1 MLTPH
6 EHRFDSANE
15 PTHSP
20 TPSSDNLQ
28 QIYFIVIIVGAV
40 SLLLILIIVPVICH
54 SHRKLANEV
63 HNVDGMV
70 MRNGL
75 LVSIPIGIYDN
86 PDDAEV
92 PQHFSNLPV
101 ERDAKNIKALA
112 VFLQYKFLTIHRK
125 FKWTESEVMDFMTN
139 KVGEDFFDSDGNP
152 KYDGLIVSFSGHG
165 VRNRIVTSDG
175 KLIDRTSLHRCIS
188 NKYPKIREFPRI
200 FLFDACDGAAKRR
213 EIVNG
218 MERVDSESEADGYLT
233 ENEEKEKGNM
243 IQIEGTVTETVKNTT
258 LADVQN
264 VDDWAIDTKN
274 PDYNLIAVHA
284 SNAGFV
290 AKMHGDE
297 DVGSYLSWFFANKLR
312 QNVKDGNTKGLG
324 EMMDD
329 IEEKLHDSGKQL
341 IRTEFF
347 TGTRSLRIE
356 KRVRK

>member
-1 MLTPH
+1 MIATH

-15 PTHSP
+15 PTQSSH
-20 TPSSDNLQ
+20 PSMSRPVNLQ
-28 QIYFIVIIVGAV
+28 NIYFIVIIVGAV
-40 SLLLILIIVPVICH
+40 LLLLILLILAVICH
-54 SHRKLANEV
+54 SHRKLAHEV

-70 MRNGL
+70 MRNGM

-86 PDDAEV
+86 SEDAEV
-92 PQHFSNLPV
+92 PQHFPNLPV

-139 KVGEDFFDSDGNP
+139 KVGEEFFDSDGNP

-200 FLFDACDGAAKRR
+200 FLFDACDGAGKRR
-213 EIVNG
+213 EIV
-218 MERVDSESEADGYLT
+218 DGHLT

-243 IQIEGTVTETVKNTT
+243 LQIEGAETETVKNTI

-264 VDDWAIDTKN
+264 ADDWAIDTKN

-290 AKMHGDE
+290 AKMHGAE
-297 DVGSYLSWFFANKLR
+297 DVGSYLSYFFANKLR

-324 EMMDD
+324 DTMDD

-347 TGTRSLRIE
+347 SGTRNLRIE
-356 KRVRK
+356 KRVRG